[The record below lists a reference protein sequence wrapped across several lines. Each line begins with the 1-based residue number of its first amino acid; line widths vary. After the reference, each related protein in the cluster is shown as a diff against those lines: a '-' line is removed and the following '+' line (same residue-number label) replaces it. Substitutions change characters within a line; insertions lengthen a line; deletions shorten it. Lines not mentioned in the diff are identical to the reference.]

1 MGQNMQRPI
10 ELRFR
15 SQHRICRVSQNFLK
29 KVRYKVNYGDK
40 ELIRFKEGSCYSQ
53 RYSHYLF
60 YIELIEVRLTETLD
74 MSYLIKDPA
83 LFLFFMLDGNVSF
96 SMADGTPISD
106 AKKGVCYPTYNKT
119 GEFFVHFPKRVHR
132 LLYISTR
139 PGWLKNHLQAYPR
152 YAEFMSGF
160 EQKTDLYQHM
170 FQFPITREMRG
181 FLRELYKIDAVSA
194 RKLEVGITD
203 NCMGLFEEYHHLL
216 LSGIKSMSLQDAV
229 AQLKAHLDNHFA
241 ERDADIL
248 SKLIEKVP
256 FTERTVRHAFH
267 EELKYTVHDY
277 IELLRVN
284 YGHELLQKTK
294 LSVKEIALKTGFKRH
309 AHFTFVYKKH
319 YNRSPRSGR

>member
-15 SQHRICRVSQNFLK
+15 SPHRSSKISQNFLK
-29 KVRYKVNYGDK
+29 KVRYKVSYGDK

-60 YIELIEVRLTETLD
+60 YIELMEVRLAESLD

-83 LFLFFMLDGNVSF
+83 LFLFFMLEGNVSF
-96 SMADGTPISD
+96 SMADGTPISN
-106 AKKGVCYPTYNKT
+106 AKKGICYPTYNKT
-119 GEFFVHFPKRVHR
+119 GEFFVHFPAGVHR

-139 PGWLKNHLQAYPR
+139 PGWLKNHLQTYPHF
-152 YAEFMSGF
+152 AEFMLGF
-160 EQKTDLYQHM
+160 EQKTNMYEHM
-170 FQFPITREMRG
+170 FQFPITRGMRG
-181 FLRELYKIDAVSA
+181 FLRELYKIDPVSA

-203 NCMGLFEEYHHLL
+203 NCMGLFEEYHQML
-216 LSGIKSMSLQDAV
+216 LSGNKSLSLLDAV
-229 AQLKAHLDNHFA
+229 VQLKAHLDGHFT

-248 SKLIEKVP
+248 SKLLEEIP

-267 EELKYTVHDY
+267 EQLKYTVHEY

-294 LSVKEIALKTGFKRH
+294 LSVKEIGLKTGFKSH

-319 YNRSPRSGR
+319 YNSSPRSDR